1 LRTAEAENGRSAL
14 LWLGENPAPAIILL
28 DLMMPEMDGFDFL
41 ETLKHDRAWRD
52 IPVIVMTAL
61 ELTPGERDRLLGHV
75 RKVIAKGAS
84 SNVDIA
90 TAVSEAVRRRPARV
104 TAKAGA

>member
-1 LRTAEAENGRSAL
+1 
-14 LWLGENPAPAIILL
+14 
-28 DLMMPEMDGFDFL
+28 MMPEMDGFDFL

-75 RKVIAKGAS
+75 RTG
-84 SNVDIA
+84 DRQ
-90 TAVSEAVRRRPARV
+90 RRFEQRRYRHR
-104 TAKAGA
+104 GQ